1 MCHSLSLG
9 ISKIASNRKNQCY
22 CWMAPIRELLD
33 LTIYQLAGFLALG
46 SLVWGWVI
54 MIAVHIPFLSFSRSA
69 SMYGKQNWGDSYPE
83 SVDSVGVTEQP
94 IVFFQ
99 VVALGSLVS
108 FGHFPQFYRFVCN
121 EIKSFFSVWGS
132 FLRLNLKFYFTT
144 LSYLIA
150 PSGMKSN
157 NNG

>member
-1 MCHSLSLG
+1 MCLSLG
-9 ISKIASNRKNQCY
+9 ISKIASIRKNKRYCY
-22 CWMAPIRELLD
+22 MAPIRELLD
-33 LTIYQLAGFLALG
+33 LTIYQLDRFLSLTMYSDG
-46 SLVWGWVI
+46 SFSLLFTF
-54 MIAVHIPFLSFSRSA
+54 PFLSFSRSA

-150 PSGMKSN
+150 LSGMKSN